1 MCKVILNN
9 ELNGVELYFEGKPM
23 VEILNNLKDNKF
35 RWNRTKK
42 CWYAKQNE
50 NSIKVAEMYGNIE
63 TEVHTIKG
71 SKVIDLWKLCDIS
84 DINNINNISVD
95 GDFKDFVKG
104 IRTHLNKR
112 FPFVKWSVTKSLSGY
127 SNKINI
133 EIKSS
138 PFDED
143 SEVLNAIINYADTL
157 VKRYEDSRDS
167 DSYTDYFNYNFY
179 FLGTRTDYN
188 YKVVENKLINDEVI
202 NKYNESKKDF
212 EESEKERKE
221 KEFQEYLKQEE
232 IKKAEIKK
240 TQELEQKQVKSI
252 EHNTKIVELSENEQ
266 YFIKNSLFSHSN
278 KLCWLSEYKEHIE
291 NKEYYLQDCKV
302 IKEIHMNKEDLK
314 NFEKLLLND
323 FSFLKCTGGS
333 YTDDLRIN
341 SMEDYTQ
348 MTKEERKT
356 VKFNSYVVAVYCENK
371 IQFVIDAQG
380 FSYARY
386 VGLIGEETTIEKELI
401 YNQKITEAEAQE
413 NENKS
418 NELIYIINNTVNNIS
433 NIKTYGDEWYN
444 TRNEIINN
452 IKSADK
458 HITKEIIRSI
468 KETKENYITYK
479 DILYRCINEVNT
491 PVDQSI
497 NINNGWITIVK
508 NSILGGA
515 SISYL
520 NVIDVKTD
528 NNNLILVGNIQNK
541 KGLYSVTINERDNST
556 IIYKGLHTIPKTILY
571 NIEDRNG
578 FKTTSTKY
586 GSCDKQ
592 AIIDIIEYLNNQ
604 GYKPVL
610 NMLYTIV

>member
-23 VEILNNLKDNKF
+23 VEVLNNLKDNKF

-95 GDFKDFVKG
+95 GDFKDFVKS

-112 FPFVKWSVTKSLSGY
+112 FPFVKWSVRKESYKS
-127 SNKINI
+127 IDVTV
-133 EIKSS
+133 KSS
-138 PFDED
+138 PFSKE
-143 SEVLNAIINYADTL
+143 SEILKSICNYANNL
-157 VKRYEDSRDS
+157 VNNYFDSRDS
-167 DSYTDYFNYNFY
+167 DIMTDYFNYNFY
-179 FLGTRTDYN
+179 FSNTQIDYD
-188 YKVVENKLINDEVI
+188 YKIIENSLISDEVI
-202 NKYNESKKDF
+202 NKYNESKKNF
-212 EESEKERKE
+212 EKSEKERKE

-232 IKKAEIKK
+232 IRKAEYEKRMEEEK
-240 TQELEQKQVKSI
+240 KQVKSI
-252 EHNTKIVELSENEQ
+252 EQNTKVIKLSEDKQ

-278 KLCWLSEYKEHIE
+278 KLCWLSEYKKHIE
-291 NKEYYLQDCKV
+291 NKDYYLQDCKV
-302 IKEIHMNKEDLK
+302 TKEIHMDKEDLN
-314 NFEKLLLND
+314 NFENLLLND

-371 IQFVIDAQG
+371 LQFIIDAQG

-386 VGLIGEETTIEKELI
+386 VGLIGEETTIEKQLI
-401 YNQKITEAEAQE
+401 YNQQISKEEAQE

-444 TRNEIINN
+444 TRNKIINN

-468 KETKENYITYK
+468 KETKENYIIYK

-491 PVDQSI
+491 PVDQSN
-497 NINNGWITIVK
+497 NINNGWITIIK
-508 NSILGGA
+508 ESMIGGA
-515 SISYL
+515 VITYL
-520 NVIDVKTD
+520 NVIDKQV
-528 NNNLILVGNIQNK
+528 NNNDLILIGKVENK
-541 KGLYSVTINERDNST
+541 KGLYQININEKDNST
-556 IIYKGLHTIPKTILY
+556 IIYNGKYNIDESLLY
-571 NIEDRNG
+571 NI
-578 FKTTSTKY
+578 TTGEYGTTKSTKY
-586 GSCDKQ
+586 SSYDKQ
-592 AIIDIIEYLNNQ
+592 AIIDIIEYLKYTYNIL
-604 GYKPVL
+604 PAL
-610 NMLYTIV
+610 NMMYTII

>member
-23 VEILNNLKDNKF
+23 AEVLTNLKENKF

-50 NSIKVAEMYGNIE
+50 NSMKVAEMYGSKENQE
-63 TEVHTIKG
+63 NKVEVKKE
-71 SKVIDLWKLCDIS
+71 SKVIDLWKLCNIS
-84 DINNINNISVD
+84 DIENINNISVD

-104 IRTHLNKR
+104 IRQHLNKR
-112 FPFVKWSVTKSLSGY
+112 FPFVKWSVRKESYKS
-127 SNKINI
+127 IDVTV
-133 EIKSS
+133 KSS
-138 PFDED
+138 PFSKE
-143 SEVLNAIINYADTL
+143 SEILKSICNYANNL
-157 VKRYEDSRDS
+157 VNNYFDSRDS
-167 DSYTDYFNYNFY
+167 DIMTDYFNYNFY
-179 FLGTRTDYN
+179 FSNTQIDYD
-188 YKVVENKLINDEVI
+188 YKLIENKLINDEVI
-202 NKYNESKKDF
+202 NKYNENKEAF
-212 EESEKERKE
+212 EMAEKERKE

-232 IKKAEIKK
+232 IKKAEYEKRMEEEK
-240 TQELEQKQVKSI
+240 KQVKSI
-252 EHNTKIVELSENEQ
+252 EQNTKVIELSENEQ
-266 YFIKNSLFSHSN
+266 YFIKNSYFSHVN

-291 NKEYYLQDCKV
+291 KNEYYLQDCKV
-302 IKEIHMNKEDLK
+302 TKEIHMTKEDLN

-323 FSFLKCTGGS
+323 FTFLEHTGGS

-341 SMEDYTQ
+341 SMRDYQ
-348 MTKEERKT
+348 EMTKEERKT

-386 VGLIGEETTIEKELI
+386 VGLIGEETTIEKQLT
-401 YNQKITEAEAQE
+401 YNQQISKEAQE

-444 TRNEIINN
+444 TRNKIINN

-458 HITKEIIRSI
+458 HITKDIIRSI
-468 KETKENYITYK
+468 KETKENYIIYK
-479 DILYRCINEVNT
+479 DILYKCINEVNT

-508 NSILGGA
+508 ESIIGGA

-520 NVIDVKTD
+520 NVTEIKQNG
-528 NNNLILVGNIQNK
+528 NNINIIGKQENK
-541 KGLYSVTINERDNST
+541 KGLYQFEVKEGDKVV
-556 IIYKGLHTIPKTILY
+556 IYNGKQNISESLLY
-571 NIEDRNG
+571 NI
-578 FKTTSTKY
+578 TTGEYGTTKATKY
-586 GSCDKQ
+586 GSYDKQ
-592 AIIDIIEYLNNQ
+592 AIIDIIEYLKQ
-604 GYKPVL
+604 FDTLPAL

>member
-9 ELNGVELYFEGKPM
+9 ELNGVELYFKGKPM
-23 VEILNNLKDNKF
+23 VEVLNNLKDNKF

-202 NKYNESKKDF
+202 NKYNKNKEAF
-212 EESEKERKE
+212 EMAEKERKE

-240 TQELEQKQVKSI
+240 TQELEQKQIKSI
-252 EHNTKIVELSENEQ
+252 EDNTKVIELSEDKQ
-266 YFIKNSLFSHSN
+266 YFVKNSLFAKMN
-278 KLCWLSEYKEHIE
+278 KNNTLKQYKEEIE
-291 NKEYYLQDCKV
+291 NKDYYLQDCKV
-302 IKEIHMNKEDLK
+302 TKEIHMDKEDLN
-314 NFEKLLLND
+314 NFENLLLND
-323 FSFLKCTGGS
+323 FSFLKSTGGS

-371 IQFVIDAQG
+371 LQFIIDAQG

-386 VGLIGEETTIEKELI
+386 VGLIEKETTIEKELI
-401 YNQKITEAEAQE
+401 YNQKITEAEVQE

-468 KETKENYITYK
+468 KETKENYIIYK
-479 DILYRCINEVNT
+479 DILYKCINEVNT

-508 NSILGGA
+508 ESMLGGA

-520 NVIDVKTD
+520 NVIDVKQNG
-528 NNNLILVGNIQNK
+528 NNIDIIGKQENK
-541 KGLYSVTINERDNST
+541 KGLYQFKVKEEDKVV
-556 IIYKGLHTIPKTILY
+556 IYNGKQNISESLLY
-571 NIEDRNG
+571 NITTGEYG
-578 FKTTSTKY
+578 TTKTTKY
-586 GSCDKQ
+586 GSYDKQ
-592 AIIDIIEYLNNQ
+592 AIIDIIEYLKYTYNIL
-604 GYKPVL
+604 PTL
-610 NMLYTIV
+610 NMMYTII